1 MANKGQINVIG
12 KGFDKHPENINR
24 KGQPRRL
31 ISTVNEELEA
41 KGVTVATKSQI
52 TDCYL
57 RLINLTMPDLQV
69 VSDDKAEP
77 ALVRIVAKAI
87 LSGKGFDVIEKMLD
101 RTIQKAVQPVEVQG
115 GGIHHVISFEDFGA
129 G

>member
-1 MANKGQINVIG
+1 MAKGHENIVG
-12 KGFDKHPENINR
+12 KGFDKRPENINR
-24 KGQPRRL
+24 TGANRRL
-31 ISTVNEELEA
+31 ISTVNDELEA
-41 KGVTVATKSQI
+41 KGVTAATKGQI

-57 RLINLTMPDLQV
+57 KLINLTMPDLQKIAN
-69 VSDDKAEP
+69 DNAEP

-87 LSGKGFDVIEKMLD
+87 LSGKGFEVIEKMLD

-115 GGIHHVISFEDFGA
+115 GGLHHVISFEDFGA